1 MSFTFFL
8 DYQCSLCSS
17 QIREENTSLLSTTS
31 RGTHLLVNSF
41 IYIVTSSFFLCF
53 FNVVEI
59 KLYVY
64 KIPLFSFNS
73 IWMHLLKSLLFFFW
87 MGPFF
92 LNFWLPW
99 VFVAFPVVVSRV
111 CYLWWAGLC
120 VCVCV
125 CVCDVKTLYGIAAM
139 ENSRRFPQKTKNR
152 ITIWSSNYTSGYR
165 PKWIESRVMKR
176 YL

>member
-17 QIREENTSLLSTTS
+17 QKIREENTSLLSTTS

-64 KIPLFSFNS
+64 KISLFSFNS
-73 IWMHLLKSLLFFFW
+73 IWMHLLKSLLFFLD
-87 MGPFF
+87 GPFF
-92 LNFWLPW
+92 FRFLASLGLCCFLCCGEQGLL
-99 VFVAFPVVVSRV
+99 FVVSR
-111 CYLWWAGLC
+111 L